1 MPLYKFE
8 KNDIFYN
15 RLKANPFYEF
25 HVYDGVIYLNNA
37 NDARY
42 NSNTP
47 IGAVNLYE
55 LNVNRDGTDRP
66 KIYPFITKDGT
77 LSAFKTISTTDFFD
91 SSQFTY
97 GSVISGT
104 YPLTATITSHRHP
117 AYTGQL
123 PIPTSST
130 SYRPFIMALKNSLN
144 FNAKRSTHYQYS
156 SSQGE
161 YKWDKDI
168 QEVRLIDIPSI
179 FYGSTIKKG
188 TVNLK
193 FMYSGSLIG
202 ELKDEGR
209 RGELVQTGPEG
220 STGSGSVA
228 GVVLY
233 DEGFIV
239 LTGSWDISGGSITDE
254 YLFTD
259 DALKPQWKYFAHTGA
274 SAQLTGSS
282 FYMAYEGTRYIPT
295 LTMHAHAKKSH
306 LNHSNNPTFIT
317 YGQTKTNVSGSEIWN
332 EPEAN
337 SVKNIVKSPYDN
349 VTESFQRETYISKIG
364 VYDDKKNLIGIAKLA
379 KPIKKTED
387 REFTFKIKLD
397 I

>member
-1 MPLYKFE
+1 MPLYKFQ

-25 HVYDGVIYLNNA
+25 LVYDGAIYFNNA
-37 NDARY
+37 DEARF

-47 IGAVNLYE
+47 VGGINLYE
-55 LNVNRDGTDRP
+55 LNVNRDGSARP

-77 LSAFKTISTTDFFD
+77 LSAFKTVSTTQFWD

-97 GSVISGT
+97 GSVISGN
-104 YPLTATITSHRHP
+104 YPLTATISSYRYP
-117 AYTGQL
+117 GYTGDM

-130 SYRPFIMALKNSLN
+130 AYRPHLEALQNTLNYYVKNSI
-144 FNAKRSTHYQYS
+144 HHQYS
-156 SSQGE
+156 ASLGE
-161 YKWDKDI
+161 YVWNKAS
-168 QEVRLIDIPSI
+168 QEVRLISIPSI
-179 FYGSTIKKG
+179 FFGSSIKKG
-188 TVNLK
+188 SVNLK

-209 RGELVQTGPEG
+209 TGDLIQVGPEG

-233 DEGFIV
+233 NEGFLV
-239 LTGSWDISGGSITDE
+239 LTGSWDMSGGTITDE
-254 YLFTD
+254 YLLTG
-259 DALKPQWKYFAHTGA
+259 DALTPQWKYFAHTGS

-282 FYMAYEGTRYIPT
+282 FYLTYEGTRFIPT
-295 LTMHAHAKKSH
+295 MTMFAHAKKGH
-306 LNHSNNPTFIT
+306 LNHSNNPTFIA
-317 YGQTKTNVSGSEIWN
+317 YDENKTNESGTFLWAQ
-332 EPEAN
+332 PEES
-337 SVKNIVKSPYDN
+337 SVKNVVKSVYDN
-349 VTESFQRETYISKIG
+349 VTASFQRETYISKIG
-364 VYDDKKNLIGIAKLA
+364 IYDEKRNLIGVAKLA
-379 KPIKKTED
+379 KPLRKTED